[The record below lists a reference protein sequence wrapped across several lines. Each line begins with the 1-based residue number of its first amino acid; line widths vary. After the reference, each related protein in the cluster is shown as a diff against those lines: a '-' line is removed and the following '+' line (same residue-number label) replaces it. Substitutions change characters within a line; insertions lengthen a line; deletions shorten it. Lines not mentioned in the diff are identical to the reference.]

1 MRQHRLNFVVRSGV
15 AMFALGAAAA
25 VALPG
30 VAPADAK
37 ESI

>member
-15 AMFALGAAAA
+15 AMFALGAAA
-25 VALPG
+25 VALPR